1 VGASQIVRWCSFT
14 TTTGGGAPRLGA
26 VVARDG
32 RRPGPRRRRLG
43 AQPLRDAPQDLV
55 DLVEASPAGQER
67 VTDLV
72 RSAPQDGTGWVR
84 LEEVVF
90 AAPVRAPELP
100 ARLPRL
106 PRPRRAGRGPSRLAG
121 AGGVGPDPGL
131 LQGNRRSIVGPD
143 EVVRW
148 PSYTEKLDYE
158 CEIAAWSGA
167 PGATSR
173 PRTRGRTSSATRS

>member
-32 RRPGPRRRRLG
+32 LDRVLDVG
-43 AQPLRDAPQDLV
+43 AWARSRSADAPQDLV

-90 AAPVRAPELP
+90 AAPLRSPNSLRDFLAFRDHVERGAARRGAPVPEAWDRIP
-100 ARLPRL
+100 
-106 PRPRRAGRGPSRLAG
+106 
-121 AGGVGPDPGL
+121 VYYK
-131 LQGNRRSIVGPD
+131 GNRRSILGPGQ
-143 EVVRW
+143 VVTW

-158 CEIAAWSGA
+158 CEIAAVVDA
-167 PGATSR
+167 AGATSGWR
-173 PRTRGRTSSATRS
+173 TPRRTSSATRS